1 MVKRGRNK
9 GGKVNPIHFWP
20 FSYRYEVALLA
31 VYSPFLSLA
40 GNEGGGRR
48 WVGWEEKREAAA
60 GGGGISPSATNCCSK
75 GGERKAPVLRAIES
89 HTVRTLTKGSL
100 ELQNLEDE
108 FT

>member
-1 MVKRGRNK
+1 MVIRGRKK

-20 FSYRYEVALLA
+20 SSYRYEVALLA

-60 GGGGISPSATNCCSK
+60 GGGGSLLRRPTV
-75 GGERKAPVLRAIES
+75 VLRGARE
-89 HTVRTLTKGSL
+89 R
-100 ELQNLEDE
+100 LQC
-108 FT
+108 